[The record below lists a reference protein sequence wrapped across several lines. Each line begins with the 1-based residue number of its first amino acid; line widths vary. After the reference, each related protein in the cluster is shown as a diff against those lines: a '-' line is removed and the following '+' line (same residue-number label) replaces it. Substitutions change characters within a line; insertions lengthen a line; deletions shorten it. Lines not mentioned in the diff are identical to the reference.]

1 MGIVSVD
8 LAPRKVD
15 RSRGQ
20 VALPWIGGVIL
31 FLVAIGVLVFVL
43 DTGTR
48 MNVKDLFVDPSAKA
62 GFGPHVGLFSHLGV
76 LTLWTGATAL
86 LGASVLGSRDERP
99 AFQLSLGVLLAVLA
113 LDDLFM
119 LHEELGGVFARN
131 LLPSMDRRMLEGV
144 VFAAYG
150 VAWVVWLVRYRR
162 SILRSGRVVMLLA
175 ALAMLAG
182 SVGLDVGELLV
193 SDWVEASEAR
203 ITTVVVVEELT
214 KLGGIVLL
222 AGYAITVAR
231 EHLLRG
237 DSRSLSA

>member
-1 MGIVSVD
+1 GATVGIVSVD

-99 AFQLSLGVLLAVLA
+99 AFQLSLGILLSVLA
-113 LDDLFM
+113 IDDLFM
-119 LHEELGGVFARN
+119 LHEELGGALARY
-131 LLPSMDRRMLEGV
+131 LLPSMDR
-144 VFAAYG
+144 
-150 VAWVVWLVRYRR
+150 
-162 SILRSGRVVMLLA
+162 
-175 ALAMLAG
+175 
-182 SVGLDVGELLV
+182 
-193 SDWVEASEAR
+193 
-203 ITTVVVVEELT
+203 
-214 KLGGIVLL
+214 
-222 AGYAITVAR
+222 
-231 EHLLRG
+231 
-237 DSRSLSA
+237 

>member
-1 MGIVSVD
+1 
-8 LAPRKVD
+8 
-15 RSRGQ
+15 
-20 VALPWIGGVIL
+20 
-31 FLVAIGVLVFVL
+31 
-43 DTGTR
+43 
-48 MNVKDLFVDPSAKA
+48 
-62 GFGPHVGLFSHLGV
+62 
-76 LTLWTGATAL
+76 

-162 SILRSGRVVMLLA
+162 SILTGPAMMLVA
-175 ALAMLAG
+175 ALAMLGG

>member
-1 MGIVSVD
+1 VGIVSVD

-162 SILRSGRVVMLLA
+162 SIRTGPAMMLVA
-175 ALAMLAG
+175 ALAMLGG